1 MDVRKIE
8 KKILTLEKKLT
19 QRPSDPEILHQ
30 LAELYYQI
38 GRFDTIARDVYE
50 QAIKEYPK
58 DLKLHKALSIS
69 LLLEQVAQI
78 PQEIHELTD
87 NDRQVIY
94 HSIEHLEL
102 MLEGQPENVTIRQA
116 LANLLLFIGE
126 VDKAIEQY
134 RLCLQYGSPQGDVLK
149 QFFEHIYYSD
159 EFVLTTSQLV
169 FFAEVFRKTGEYE
182 IALKILLDLYKKGE
196 TSTRVIESLIELLE
210 YFVNELK
217 DIDDEKSVLQR
228 NEYLRLLTDIHLQ
241 RNELLNALHT
251 IRMIDLT
258 KLKDYS
264 TVKKVAEML
273 IKYGD
278 FRGAF
283 DLLSKT
289 PLDEEAKALINQMT
303 LDLEKRGELDTAT
316 YLLHF
321 INQND
326 ITIKE
331 ISQQRWRQLE
341 LRAEIGLANLYF
353 KKKNYKQALEKYL
366 AVIRQGVTDIEEIA
380 ERLDYILALYPPEDL
395 EVFKQLGFIYLQKKN
410 YYKAAQYYQWVLE
423 RQPDDIESRQRL
435 REIYNQILSKSPQ
448 LGEIR
453 IKSGDLYLLE
463 GDLDNALIEYR
474 EAANN
479 PLSRI
484 KANKKVA
491 EIYFKTGNLTLAL
504 DMFKELP
511 IEESDLEALYSIM
524 QSLVNNEEYASAQEA
539 AELILSVNPDYRD
552 TGEVLEMLRS
562 REVERLSINAQEDEI
577 QKLIGDHAIGR
588 YQLISKIASGGM
600 GVIYKVFDKK
610 LGKYAAMKVLREE
623 LCESDRALERFFR
636 EARIAASIK
645 HPNIVDIYDFN
656 ISHTPGQS
664 FISMEYIDGKSLREI
679 IEEKFATSPEPTPAY
694 IAQILYYMSQL
705 CNVLEATHKK
715 GIIHRDI
722 KPDNIMITKDD
733 VVKITDFGI
742 VHIERATFTP
752 TGALIGTPRYMSPE
766 QVRGGKIDGRA
777 DIYATGIV
785 MYECL
790 LGSPPFIA
798 GDIAYQQVNILPP
811 EPRGIMPTIPESVNA
826 IIMKCLQKDPD
837 KRYQTAKELKDAID
851 KAIDELGG
859 YTPAVQR
866 ETTISET
873 PAPKLDP
880 DLDL

>member
-1 MDVRKIE
+1 MDKREIE
-8 KKILTLEKKLT
+8 KTIQSLEKRLS
-19 QRPSDPEILHQ
+19 QRPPDPETLHQ

-50 QAIKEYPK
+50 QVIKEDPK
-58 DLKLHKALSIS
+58 EVKFHKALSIS
-69 LLLEQVAQI
+69 LLLEQVSQI
-78 PQEIHELTD
+78 PQEIQEITES
-87 NDRQVIY
+87 DRQVIY
-94 HSIEHLEL
+94 HSIEHLQL
-102 MLEGQPENVTIRQA
+102 MSERQPENVTIRQA

-126 VDKAIEQY
+126 VDKAIEHY
-134 RLCLQYGSPQGDVLK
+134 KLCLQFGFPQVSAVR
-149 QFFEHIYYSD
+149 QFFESAYSSD
-159 EFVLTTSQLV
+159 IEFTTSQLL
-169 FFAEVFRKTGEYE
+169 FFAEIFMKTGEYE
-182 IALKILLDLYKKGE
+182 LASKILLDLYKKGE
-196 TSTRVIESLIELLE
+196 TSSRVIEPLIELLE
-210 YFVNELK
+210 LFVNELM
-217 DIDDEKSVLQR
+217 DVEDEKSVLLR

-241 RNELLNALHT
+241 RNELLNALQT
-251 IRMIDLT
+251 MSMIDLT
-258 KLKDYS
+258 KLQDYS
-264 TVKKVAEML
+264 TVKRVAETL
-273 IKYGD
+273 IRYGD

-303 LDLEKRGELDTAT
+303 LHLEKRGELDTAT

-366 AVIRQGVTDIEEIA
+366 AVIKQGLTDIDEFA
-380 ERLDYILALYPPEDL
+380 ERLDYIMALHPPDDP
-395 EVFKQLGFIYLQKKN
+395 EVFKRLAFIYLQKKN
-410 YYKAAQYYQWVLE
+410 YYKAAHYYQAVLE
-423 RQPDDIESRQRL
+423 RQPDERESRQRL
-435 REIYNQILSKSPQ
+435 REIYNQILSKAPQ

-453 IKSGDLYLLE
+453 IKSGDLYMLE
-463 GDLDNALIEYR
+463 GDLENALSEYR

-511 IEESDLEALYSIM
+511 IEEGDLEDLYSIM
-524 QSLVNNEEYASAQEA
+524 QALVNNEDFASAQVA
-539 AELILSVNPDYRD
+539 AELILGVNPGYRD
-552 TGEVLEMLRS
+552 TAEVLESLRS
-562 REVERLSINAQEDEI
+562 REREHLGINAQGDEM
-577 QKLIGDHAIGR
+577 QALIGEHSVGR
-588 YQLISKIASGGM
+588 YQLIRKIASGGM
-600 GVIYKVFDKK
+600 GVIYKVYDKK
-610 LGKYAAMKVLREE
+610 LGKCAAMKILREE
-623 LCESDRALERFFR
+623 LSGSDRALERFFR

-656 ISHTPGQS
+656 ISHTAGQS
-664 FISMEYIDGKSLREI
+664 FISMEYIEGRSLREI
-679 IEEKFATSPEPTPAY
+679 IEEKFAFSPEPTPAY
-694 IAQILYYMSQL
+694 MAQILYYMSQL
-705 CNVLEATHKK
+705 CSVLEATHKK

-722 KPDNIMITKDD
+722 KPDNIMITQDD

-742 VHIERATFTP
+742 VHIEKATFTP

-777 DIYATGIV
+777 DIYAVGIV

-798 GDIAYQQVNILPP
+798 GDIAYQQVNVVPP
-811 EPRGIMPTIPESVNA
+811 QPREIMPIIPESVNA
-826 IIMKCLQKDPD
+826 IIMKCLQKNPD
-837 KRYQTAKELKDAID
+837 KRYQTATQLKKVID
-851 KAIDELGG
+851 KTIEELVL
-859 YTPAVQR
+859 Y
-866 ETTISET
+866 
-873 PAPKLDP
+873 
-880 DLDL
+880 